1 MRYETWEPLRC
12 HAPARKERVTDLL
25 ECFAIAAPGIEAITA
40 RELRALG
47 AGELA
52 PEPGGITFPATPALL
67 QDANRRLRT
76 ASRVLVRVARFRAR
90 TFFELERHA
99 TKLEWSRWLAAGMA
113 PTFDVTS
120 KKSKLYHEKGIAQ
133 RLMEAAGRA
142 SADAAEQ
149 LFVVRVHRDE
159 FTLSIDSSGELLHR
173 RGYRQETAK
182 APMRETLAA
191 AMLLGAEWDGQA
203 PLVDPMCGSGTIP
216 IEAALIARRMAPGLE
231 RGFAFMRWPGFDA
244 DAWRE
249 VHARAESEVRVR
261 SPVAIMG
268 RDRDAGAVAAA
279 RENARRAGVAGDVT
293 FEEAALSALSAEG
306 GPGFLVSNPPY
317 GVRVGEEAR
326 LRDLYATLGK
336 LVTQRLDGWTAA
348 LLTANPRLDHATGL
362 DWREVFR
369 TSNGGIP
376 VRLIVHT
383 AI

>member
-1 MRYETWEPLRC
+1 M
-12 HAPARKERVTDLL
+12 TDLL

-52 PEPGGITFPATPALL
+52 PEPGGVTFPATPALL
-67 QDANRRLRT
+67 QDANLRLRT
-76 ASRVLVRVARFRAR
+76 ASRVLVRAARFRAR

-99 TKLEWSRWLAAGMA
+99 TKLEWSRWLAAGVA

-133 RLMEAAGRA
+133 RLTEAAGRA
-142 SADAAEQ
+142 SADAPEQ

-191 AMLLGAEWDGQA
+191 AMLLGAEWDGQS

-216 IEAALIARRMAPGLE
+216 IEAALIARRMAPGLK
-231 RGFAFMRWPGFDA
+231 RGFAFMHWPGFDA

-249 VHARAESEVRVR
+249 VHARAESEVRAH
-261 SPVAIMG
+261 SPVSITG
-268 RDRDAGAVAAA
+268 RDRDAGAIAAA
-279 RENARRAGVAGDVT
+279 RENAMRAGVADDVT
-293 FEEAALSALSAEG
+293 FGEGALSALSAEG

-336 LVTQRLDGWTAA
+336 LVTQRLDGWTVA

>member
-1 MRYETWEPLRC
+1 M
-12 HAPARKERVTDLL
+12 TDLL
-25 ECFAIAAPGIEAITA
+25 ECFAVAAPGIESITA
-40 RELRALG
+40 GELRALG
-47 AGELA
+47 AGELV
-52 PEPGGITFPATPALL
+52 PESGGITFQATATLL
-67 QDANRRLRT
+67 QDANLRLRT

-99 TKLEWSRWLAAGMA
+99 TKLEWDRWLSAGVA

-133 RLMEAAGRA
+133 RLADAAGRA
-142 SADAAEQ
+142 PGEGAGQ

-159 FTLSIDSSGELLHR
+159 FTVSIDSSGELLHR

-191 AMLLGAEWDGQA
+191 AMLLGAGWDGQA

-216 IEAALIARRMAPGLE
+216 IEAALIARRMAPGRE
-231 RGFAFMRWPGFDA
+231 RGFAFMRWPAFDA
-244 DAWRE
+244 DAWRAL
-249 VHARAESEVRVR
+249 HARAESEMRAR
-261 SPVAIMG
+261 SPVPITG
-268 RDRDAGAVAAA
+268 SDRDAGAVAAA
-279 RENARRAGVAGDVT
+279 RENAARAGVAEDTT
-293 FEEAALSALSAEG
+293 FDEAALSALSAGG

-336 LVTQRLDGWTAA
+336 LVTQRLDGWTVA

-376 VRLIVHT
+376 VRLIVHS